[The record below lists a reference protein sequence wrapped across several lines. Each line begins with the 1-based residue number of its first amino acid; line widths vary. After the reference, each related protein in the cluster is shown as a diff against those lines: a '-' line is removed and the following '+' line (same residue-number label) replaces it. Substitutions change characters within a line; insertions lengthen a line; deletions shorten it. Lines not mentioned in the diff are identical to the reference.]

1 MSTLTT
7 QLRPRTLGE
16 LLDHAFRLYRRHF
29 FTFIAIIAVVQ
40 IPASVIATA
49 LVLIPAA
56 LQSNAINTNAD
67 PGELLF
73 NSGLTLAGS
82 LFSIVITLILVHGI
96 GTAAMTRAITDDY
109 LGQPTSFASAYGRIG
124 GKWGKLVK
132 AVLLGWL
139 ITVLLVIWFLIPC
152 IGWLSGMGML
162 LFFSA
167 IVMPLL
173 PPAVILENQRSAAD
187 YVRRAWDLA
196 RRRFWWVIGFTLT
209 LILFS
214 LIIVQGPATA
224 FNYVFQFLGFAE
236 WFGDPTTVLI
246 ARAVLQSV
254 VTVIASLLYYPLY
267 LTAMTLLYFDLR
279 VRFEN
284 FDLNYMA
291 AQVYDET
298 ASAETL
304 AAQAPPPSGSLITRG
319 EFGQFILLSLA
330 YGGIIFVIVGIL
342 TFIGMALTGLLSGM

>member
-29 FTFIAIIAVVQ
+29 FTFIAIIAAVQ
-40 IPASVIATA
+40 IPASVIAMVLTLLPMASQMDVMNTA
-49 LVLIPAA
+49 
-56 LQSNAINTNAD
+56 AD
-67 PGELLF
+67 PAEVLLA
-73 NSGLTLAGS
+73 SGLTMGGS
-82 LFSIVITLILVHGI
+82 ILSSVIALILVQGI
-96 GTAAMTRAITDDY
+96 GTAAMTRAIADDY
-109 LGQPTSFASAYGRIG
+109 LGQPTSFMSAYGRIG

-132 AVLLGWL
+132 ALLLSWL
-139 ITVLLVIWFLIPC
+139 ISVLLVIWFFIPC
-152 IGWLSGMGML
+152 IGWLSGLGML

-167 IVMPLL
+167 IVLPLL
-173 PPAVILENQRSAAD
+173 APAVVLENQRSAAD
-187 YVRRAWDLA
+187 YLRRAWDLA
-196 RRRFWWVIGFTLT
+196 RQRFWWVIGFTLV

-214 LIIVQGPATA
+214 LIIVQGPAMV
-224 FNYVFQFLGFAE
+224 FNYAFQFMGLAD
-236 WFGDPTTVLI
+236 WFGDSTTTLI
-246 ARAVLQSV
+246 AQTVLQSLV
-254 VTVIASLLYYPLY
+254 SVIASLLYYPLH

-298 ASAETL
+298 TSAEAL
-304 AAQAPPPSGSLITRG
+304 AAQAPPPSGSLITRD

-342 TFIGMALTGLLSGM
+342 TFISMALTGLLGGM

>member
-16 LLDHAFRLYRRHF
+16 LLDRAFRLYRRHF

-40 IPASVIATA
+40 IPASVIATL
-49 LVLIPAA
+49 LVLVPSA
-56 LQSNAINTNAD
+56 LQSNALNTNAD
-67 PGELLF
+67 PEELLL

-82 LFSIVITLILVHGI
+82 LFSTVISLILVQGI

-109 LGQPTSFASAYGRIG
+109 LGQPTSFTSAYGRIG

-152 IGWLSGMGML
+152 IGWLSGLGML

-167 IVMPLL
+167 IVLPLL
-173 PPAVILENQRSAAD
+173 PPAVILENQHSARD
-187 YVRRAWDLA
+187 YLWRAWDLA

-209 LILFS
+209 LVLFS
-214 LIIVQGPATA
+214 LIIVQGPATV
-224 FNYVFQFLGFAE
+224 FNYMFQFMGLAD
-236 WFGDPTTVLI
+236 WFGDSTTVLI
-246 ARAVLQSV
+246 AQTVLRSIV
-254 VTVIASLLYYPLY
+254 SVIASLLYYPLY

-298 ASAETL
+298 ASAEAL
-304 AAQAPPPSGSLITRG
+304 AAQAPPPSGSLITRN

-330 YGGIIFVIVGIL
+330 YGGIIFVIFGIF
-342 TFIGMALTGLLSGM
+342 TFISMALMGVLGGM